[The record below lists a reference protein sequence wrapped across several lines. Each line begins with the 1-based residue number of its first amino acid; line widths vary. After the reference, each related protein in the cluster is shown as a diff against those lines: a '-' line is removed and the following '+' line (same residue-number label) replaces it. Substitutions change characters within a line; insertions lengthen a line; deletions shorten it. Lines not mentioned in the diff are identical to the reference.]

1 MTKALLAKLDNCI
14 VKHGVWLVKIN
25 RGKVSTGIA
34 IVFIIFVFSL
44 ACPNIQAQTSI
55 PFNTTYNF
63 SVPLFDGNISFAV
76 NGTYSNATFENNTW
90 TFTNLRLNG
99 SQPLENFEIS
109 TQNSNVTILSYIA
122 SNNAAFSNI
131 RLSYVT
137 EGKGTQIL
145 NLGLGSGS
153 QGEGYE
159 WTVSFNG
166 AVISEDDGWSI
177 SHDGTLVIT
186 GATGNISVIR
196 FDFGNTAP
204 SNLPF
209 YQQHSIAIITA
220 LGVVATVTIAVVI
233 KVRSRKYSSKDELV
247 KSV

>member
-1 MTKALLAKLDNCI
+1 MACGFVAINNNKSSTVMAII
-14 VKHGVWLVKIN
+14 V
-25 RGKVSTGIA
+25 
-34 IVFIIFVFSL
+34 IVFTFLMI
-44 ACPNIQAQTSI
+44 CPNIQAQT
-55 PFNTTYNF
+55 NTAINPADKF
-63 SVPLFDGNISFAV
+63 SVPAYDGSIGFAV

-90 TFTNLRLNG
+90 AFTNLRLTG

-109 TQNSNVTILSYIA
+109 TQNSNVTILSYVA
-122 SNNAAFSNI
+122 TNNAAFPNV
-131 RLSYVT
+131 RLSYIA

-153 QGEGYE
+153 AGEGYE

-166 AVISEDDGWSI
+166 AVISEGDGWSI

-196 FDFGNTAP
+196 FDFGNIAP

-220 LGVVATVTIAVVI
+220 LGVIATVTIAVVI
-233 KVRSRKYSSKDELV
+233 KVMNRKHSSKDELV

>member
-1 MTKALLAKLDNCI
+1 M
-14 VKHGVWLVKIN
+14 
-25 RGKVSTGIA
+25 
-34 IVFIIFVFSL
+34 
-44 ACPNIQAQTSI
+44 
-55 PFNTTYNF
+55 
-63 SVPLFDGNISFAV
+63 
-76 NGTYSNATFENNTW
+76 
-90 TFTNLRLNG
+90 RLTG

-109 TQNSNVTILSYIA
+109 TQNSNVTIFSYIT
-122 SNNAAFSNI
+122 SNNAAFPNV
-131 RLSYVT
+131 RLRYVV

-166 AVISEDDGWSI
+166 AVISEGDGWSI

-186 GATGNISVIR
+186 GATGNVSVIR
-196 FDFGNTAP
+196 FDFGNSAP

-209 YQQHSIAIITA
+209 YQQHSVAIITA

-233 KVRSRKYSSKDELV
+233 KVKSRKHSRKDELV